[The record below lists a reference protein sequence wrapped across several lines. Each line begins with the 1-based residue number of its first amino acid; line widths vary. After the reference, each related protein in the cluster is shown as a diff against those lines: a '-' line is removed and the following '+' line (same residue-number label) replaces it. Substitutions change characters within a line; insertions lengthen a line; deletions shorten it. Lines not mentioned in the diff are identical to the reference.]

1 MTTNEKFL
9 NALNYMNK
17 VMKADNAAG
26 HQWRYCNTKSKK
38 GKDFPSARKQGKYLI
53 NCVDGVTWAARLAGI
68 PPSAL
73 NWYGA
78 KGGEIAWCSKDARAK
93 AKKYFDLIKVGNKT
107 VTWLLSNGQLCE
119 GDILTYVNM
128 NHANAYIGGKKSF
141 DSGHAYTDGNGE
153 MAPFHKWIGSL
164 SNKTQKVGYIIR
176 IKDRPHYRVQ
186 AGAYYNTA
194 ELDKQVKTLEK
205 LGYKVVLHQED
216 GMVKV
221 QTGYF
226 SGRENAD
233 KQVAALKAKGIAAFV
248 RKE

>member
-9 NALNYMNK
+9 DALNHMNK

-38 GKDFPSARKQGKYLI
+38 GKDFLSARKQGKYLI

-107 VTWLLSNGQLCE
+107 VTWLLSN
-119 GDILTYVNM
+119 
-128 NHANAYIGGKKSF
+128 KKSF

-153 MAPFHKWIGSL
+153 MAPFRKWIGSL
-164 SNKTQKVGYIIR
+164 SNKNQKVGYIIR

-186 AGAYYNTA
+186 SGAYSTTA
-194 ELDKQVKTLEK
+194 ELDKQVKMLEK

-226 SGRENAD
+226 SGRENAE
-233 KQVAALKAKGIAAFV
+233 KQVAALKAKGISAFV